1 MENEIQFVFHFLFS
15 WKNWKTN
22 YLNRPR
28 LVLWLLLQVWST
40 RYSRAS
46 SCRVSWG
53 FLLCNGQADIE
64 NPLLENSWCMLMFI
78 AGCYFHIWFIFND
91 FLIVKVDL
99 KYKQKPRKINV
110 KDFILWSVAKITTL
124 VWNIFSSSDK
134 LFPLRRTYPH

>member
-28 LVLWLLLQVWST
+28 LVLWLLVQVWST

-46 SCRVSWG
+46 SCRLPWG
-53 FLLCNGQADIE
+53 FLLCNGQADTE
-64 NPLLENSWCMLMFI
+64 NPLLENSWCMLLFI

-124 VWNIFSSSDK
+124 FWNIFSSSNK

>member
-28 LVLWLLLQVWST
+28 LVLWLLVQVWST

-46 SCRVSWG
+46 SCRLPWG
-53 FLLCNGQADIE
+53 FLLCNGQVDTE
-64 NPLLENSWCMLMFI
+64 NPLLENSWCILMFI

-124 VWNIFSSSDK
+124 IWNIFSSSNK

>member
-28 LVLWLLLQVWST
+28 LVLWLLVQVWST

-46 SCRVSWG
+46 SCRLPWG
-53 FLLCNGQADIE
+53 FLLCNGQADTE
-64 NPLLENSWCMLMFI
+64 NPLLENSWCMLLFI

-124 VWNIFSSSDK
+124 IWNIFSSSNK

>member
-99 KYKQKPRKINV
+99 KYKQKPRKINE
-110 KDFILWSVAKITTL
+110 KDFILCSVARITPL
-124 VWNIFSSSDK
+124 IWNTFSRSKK
-134 LFPLRRTYPH
+134 LFRTYPH

>member
-53 FLLCNGQADIE
+53 FLLCNGEADIE

-124 VWNIFSSSDK
+124 VWNIFSSSNK

>member
-124 VWNIFSSSDK
+124 VWNIFSSSNK
-134 LFPLRRTYPH
+134 LFPLRRTNPH

>member
-124 VWNIFSSSDK
+124 VWNIFSSSNK
-134 LFPLRRTYPH
+134 LFPLRQTYPH

>member
-124 VWNIFSSSDK
+124 VWNIFSSSNK

>member
-78 AGCYFHIWFIFND
+78 AGCYFHIWFIFNE

-124 VWNIFSSSDK
+124 VWNIFSSSNK